1 MRSSTQRKWSAMDQ
15 RQAEDRSLRSEPVR
29 SRDEIIPEVK
39 NPKLSW
45 WDAAY
50 ALNMAIACL
59 ITYWIM
65 THTLSPF
72 VDVPSDFLGGMWA
85 VAATVFVF
93 RETRLRSLSAG
104 IARLIATCV
113 SFALCLLY
121 LLLFP
126 FTPVG
131 MAALIAIGTL
141 VMALLGRR
149 DDIVTVGITTVVV
162 MVVAAMSPVDAWQQP
177 LLRLA
182 DTVVGIAVGVACKW
196 IGSFLFYKFFGEQ
209 EGVQRS

>member
-1 MRSSTQRKWSAMDQ
+1 MRSQDAIMPKVNS
-15 RQAEDRSLRSEPVR
+15 
-29 SRDEIIPEVK
+29 
-39 NPKLSW
+39 PKLSS
-45 WDAAY
+45 WDVAY

-59 ITYWIM
+59 ITYLIM
-65 THTLSPF
+65 THTLSRF
-72 VDVPSDFLGGMWA
+72 VDESSDFLGGMWA
-85 VAATVFVF
+85 VVATVFVF

-131 MAALIAIGTL
+131 MAALIGLGTL

-182 DTVVGIAVGVACKW
+182 DTMVGIAVGVACKW
-196 IGSFLFYKFFGEQ
+196 VGSFLFYQLFGEQ
-209 EGVQRS
+209 TQ